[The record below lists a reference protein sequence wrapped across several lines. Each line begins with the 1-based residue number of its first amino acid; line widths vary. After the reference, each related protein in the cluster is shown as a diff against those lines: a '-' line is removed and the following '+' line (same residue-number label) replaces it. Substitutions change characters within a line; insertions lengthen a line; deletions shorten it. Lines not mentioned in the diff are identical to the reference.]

1 MNIFEEASKCKLRID
16 TDIGG
21 LDTERLWDLNLGQL
35 NQIYEDLSS
44 QKKDLKVDSLLKDKT
59 PEDKLLKLKLDI
71 VEHIFKVKEKVIE
84 KQESEMLKRER
95 NKQIDEIIHRKE
107 NAELEDKSIEELKKL
122 KEE

>member
-71 VEHIFKVKEKVIE
+71 VEHIFKVKEKAIE